1 MDANGSTGGGP
12 ARPRPHST
20 RALRGRL
27 GPRAGG
33 SGGPVSLGT
42 GRDSLVVAVV
52 AGMVLFARAARA
64 IGPVDVEVAGMGGAT
79 NLASS
84 AGNELGFEAGA
95 RAGVSWRH
103 VYGGLSFVDSPTVT
117 MSARCVG
124 PVVADC
130 TTATTS
136 TVAFSVRSMRYGL
149 DAGYDFRLL
158 SRFIV
163 RPQLGVGRIALYQ
176 SSPVQVVASD
186 GLQGLDGT
194 AHDVYL
200 EPGVTAVLSLWH
212 FFLGVDANALFVPEL
227 AHSRAALTAH
237 GQLGVRF

>member
-1 MDANGSTGGGP
+1 LS
-12 ARPRPHST
+12 ARAH
-20 RALRGRL
+20 
-27 GPRAGG
+27 G
-33 SGGPVSLGT
+33 SGGALSRQTV
-42 GRDSLVVAVV
+42 RDRLAVAVV
-52 AGMVLFARAARA
+52 AGILLVARAAHA
-64 IGPVDVEVAGMGGAT
+64 IGPVDAEVAGVGGGT

-84 AGNELGFEAGA
+84 AANELGFEAGA

-103 VYGGLSFVDSPTVT
+103 FYGGLSFVDSPTVT
-117 MSARCVG
+117 MRALCVG
-124 PVVADC
+124 PVVAYC
-130 TTATTS
+130 TTGTTS
-136 TVAFSVRSMRYGL
+136 VLPFSVRSIRYGL

-176 SSPVQVVASD
+176 SSPVQVVVND
-186 GLQGLDGT
+186 GLEGLDGT

-200 EPGVTAVLSLWH
+200 EPGVTAIVFLWH
-212 FFLGVDANALFVPEL
+212 FLLGVDANALWVPEL